1 MEHSAEVLL
10 DLFVLLSAA
19 KIGDEVF
26 KRIGQPPLVGEILAG
41 IIVGPAL
48 LGWFE
53 ISEGTALFAEI
64 GVVLLLF
71 RVGVATRL
79 ADLVRV
85 GRLAGAVGALGV
97 ALPFAG
103 GLGLGLATGMPLE
116 VSIFLAA
123 ALVATSVG
131 ITSELLH
138 DLRALGTSSGRV
150 ILGAA
155 IIDDILAMII
165 LAIATGV
172 AAGSVSAERIGS
184 LLLIAVA
191 FVVIVVVGGTG
202 VLRRRPSLLM
212 APVFARTPF
221 LPGMI
226 IMLGLAAL
234 ATAIGL
240 AALIGAFLAGMVVG
254 ESSERR
260 ALEEE
265 VAPVAAFFTPFF
277 FGSIGAQIDLAG
289 LADQGT
295 LMLLVAV
302 TTVAIATKFVGSFV
316 GAFTMGGR
324 RATLVAWGMV
334 PRGEVG
340 IVVAG
345 LGLQLGVI
353 NGPVYSVVIG
363 MAVIT
368 TLIVPPLIGPL
379 VQWAE
384 APSADA
390 RDTHPTAAP
399 TSG

>member
-1 MEHSAEVLL
+1 
-10 DLFVLLSAA
+10 
-19 KIGDEVF
+19 
-26 KRIGQPPLVGEILAG
+26 
-41 IIVGPAL
+41 
-48 LGWFE
+48 
-53 ISEGTALFAEI
+53 
-64 GVVLLLF
+64 
-71 RVGVATRL
+71 
-79 ADLVRV
+79 
-85 GRLAGAVGALGV
+85 
-97 ALPFAG
+97 
-103 GLGLGLATGMPLE
+103 
-116 VSIFLAA
+116 
-123 ALVATSVG
+123 
-131 ITSELLH
+131 
-138 DLRALGTSSGRV
+138 
-150 ILGAA
+150 
-155 IIDDILAMII
+155 
-165 LAIATGV
+165 
-172 AAGSVSAERIGS
+172 
-184 LLLIAVA
+184 VA

-289 LADQGT
+289 LADQET

-302 TTVAIATKFVGSFV
+302 TSVAIATKFVGSFV

-384 APSADA
+384 ASGADA